1 MKIEDVKALPTDEL
15 KEKLYA
21 LKEELF
27 NLRRKKAV
35 GQLEHGEQ
43 IRGVRKDI
51 ARVNTVLKERE
62 LAKKATPKAVATKK
76 VETVKVAAPKKV
88 EVKKESK

>member
-1 MKIEDVKALPTDEL
+1 MKVSEL
-15 KEKLYA
+15 RQLSTEELNQRVYS

-43 IRGVRKDI
+43 VRTVRKDI
-51 ARVNTVLKERE
+51 AKAYTVLRERE
-62 LAKKATPKAVATKK
+62 LGLTK
-76 VETVKVAAPKKV
+76 
-88 EVKKESK
+88 